1 MECESGAAEQRNG
14 PVSEFV
20 CGGKWG
26 NRGNRGVSECGFEGK
41 LLDEVGGA
49 GGDPDADFGGKTV
62 RGRQTRRN
70 VASSRLL
77 ER

>member
-1 MECESGAAEQRNG
+1 MECEPGAAEQRNG

-20 CGGKWG
+20 RGGKRGNWG
-26 NRGNRGVSECGFEGK
+26 NRGNRGNRVVSECGFEGK

-62 RGRQTRRN
+62 RGR
-70 VASSRLL
+70 
-77 ER
+77 